1 MIPIRKYS
9 YPPEITVAEAY
20 FHGGNGSK
28 TSTVVLPVSEGSSGL
43 LLPHAVSC
51 IIRCT
56 VRLENTYFC
65 ILKLTY

>member
-1 MIPIRKYS
+1 MVPIRKYS

-20 FHGGNGSK
+20 FPGENASK
-28 TSTVVLPVSEGSSGL
+28 TSTVVLPVYEGASGL

-56 VRLENTYFC
+56 VQLENTYFC
-65 ILKLTY
+65 ILKVTY